1 MHMPLSKQS
10 RRTIMNEQTFES
22 ALARLSEIISLLE
35 KNEVSLSQAATLYQ
49 EGQSLLQFAQL
60 QLSQFE
66 SMIDS
71 KGE

>member
-1 MHMPLSKQS
+1 MTQ
-10 RRTIMNEQTFES
+10 QTFES
-22 ALARLSEIISLLE
+22 ALARLNEIISLLE

-66 SMIDS
+66 GMIET

>member
-66 SMIDS
+66 SMIDN